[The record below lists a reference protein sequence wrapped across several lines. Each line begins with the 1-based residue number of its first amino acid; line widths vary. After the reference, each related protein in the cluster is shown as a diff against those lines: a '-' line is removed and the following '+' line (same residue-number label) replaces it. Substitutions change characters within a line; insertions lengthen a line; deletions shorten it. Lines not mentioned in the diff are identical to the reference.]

1 MRALLKVS
9 AILFPTLFL
18 STAAAVAQTGEFASA
33 IPGEVIHRGYALQDE
48 WQRLRSAPLTS
59 RPVGTLQELRSS
71 RTGNAGSHKAARR
84 LVALH
89 TGYDSLGLGW
99 EMFPGS
105 G

>member
-48 WQRLRSAPLTS
+48 WQRLRNAPASQPASTLAETNFS
-59 RPVGTLQELRSS
+59 FWQHGTPNCRRSS
-71 RTGNAGSHKAARR
+71 E
-84 LVALH
+84 VA
-89 TGYDSLGLGW
+89 D
-99 EMFPGS
+99 E
-105 G
+105 